1 MTRPTAA
8 RLTMTIFTVA
18 LLALCI
24 TVHQGLVRAFISNP
38 YFNSGILVTLLF
50 GIVASYR
57 QILRIDKSV
66 KWIHSFK
73 GSQSLP
79 SDPPFLLVPLSSVLQ
94 KSDAMPYIG
103 ATSLRAMLDGVFT
116 RVDESRDLSRYLMNV
131 LILLGL
137 LGTFWGLLETVGGIG
152 AVIGGLS
159 VGEGDIKTVFNSFKT
174 GLERPL
180 LGMGVSFSA
189 SLFGLASSLILGFL
203 DLQTGRAQNLFCSE
217 LEEWLGR
224 RSAIAEQIA
233 QPHGSHPS
241 LNVAVPP
248 ANYQEALIVA
258 VTEQLERLHKSMRQ
272 QHENQISEQGH
283 LRSLAEA
290 VAALNDNVKAHHML
304 MAKLTQ
310 IQNETTPALSQLV
323 EVMHVANSARVE
335 EHVRNVDVSL
345 KEISRQL
352 SSAATNHTTELRDEL
367 RVIAKLLAA
376 EAQKNDTRMN

>member
-18 LLALCI
+18 LVALCV

-57 QILRIDKSV
+57 QIMRIDKSV
-66 KWIHSFK
+66 RWIHSFK

-224 RSAIAEQIA
+224 RSAIAEQIT
-233 QPHGSHPS
+233 QPHGSHPT
-241 LNVAVPP
+241 LNVAIPP

-272 QHENQISEQGH
+272 QHENQVAEQGH

-290 VAALNDNVKAHHML
+290 VAALNDNVKAHHVL

-310 IQNETTPALSQLV
+310 IQSDTTPALSQLV

>member
-1 MTRPTAA
+1 MTRPNAA

-18 LLALCI
+18 LLALCV

-94 KSDAMPYIG
+94 KSDSMPYIG

-233 QPHGSHPS
+233 QPQGSHPT
-241 LNVAVPP
+241 LNVAIPP

-258 VTEQLERLHKSMRQ
+258 VTEQLERLHKTMRQ
-272 QHENQISEQGH
+272 QHENQIAEQGH

-290 VAALNDNVKAHHML
+290 VAALNDNVKAHHVL

-345 KEISRQL
+345 REISRQL

-376 EAQKNDTRMN
+376 EVQKSDTRMN

>member
-18 LLALCI
+18 LLAVCI
-24 TVHQGLVRAFISNP
+24 AVHQGLARAFLSNP
-38 YFNSGILVTLLF
+38 YFNGGILVTFLF
-50 GIVASYR
+50 GVVASYR
-57 QILRIDKSV
+57 QIQRIDKSV
-66 KWIHSFK
+66 RWIHSFK
-73 GSQSLP
+73 GTQGLP

-94 KSDAMPYIG
+94 KNNAIPYIG

-137 LGTFWGLLETVGGIG
+137 LGTFWGLLQTVGGIG
-152 AVIGGLS
+152 NVIGGLS
-159 VGEGDIKTVFNSFKT
+159 VGEGDIKTVFDSFKE
-174 GLERPL
+174 GLQRPL

-189 SLFGLASSLILGFL
+189 SLFGLATSLILGFL

-224 RSAIAEQIA
+224 RSSITESLFQ
-233 QPHGSHPS
+233 HSSTPS
-241 LNVAVPP
+241 S
-248 ANYQEALIVA
+248 YHEALIA
-258 VTEQLERLHKSMRQ
+258 SLTDQLERLQRTMRQ
-272 QHENQISEQGH
+272 QHENQVSEQVH

-290 VAALNDNVKAHHML
+290 VASLNDNIKSHHIL
-304 MAKLTQ
+304 LAKLTQ
-310 IQNETTPALSQLV
+310 LQSETTPALAQLT
-323 EVMHVANSARVE
+323 EVIVTSNAGHME
-335 EHVRNVDVSL
+335 EHVRSVDVSL

-352 SSAATNHTTELRDEL
+352 ALSAANHTTELRDEL

-376 EAQKNDTRMN
+376 ENQKSDTRMN

>member
-18 LLALCI
+18 LLAVCI
-24 TVHQGLVRAFISNP
+24 TVHQGLVRAFVSNP
-38 YFNSGILVTLLF
+38 YFNGAILVTLLL

-57 QILRIDKSV
+57 QIMRIDRSV
-66 KWIHSFK
+66 RWIHSFK
-73 GSQSLP
+73 GSQALP

-94 KSDAMPYIG
+94 KSDAMPFIG

-131 LILLGL
+131 LILMGL

-224 RSAIAEQIA
+224 RSAIAEQA
-233 QPHGSHPS
+233 MQPQHGAFG
-241 LNVAVPP
+241 VAAVPP
-248 ANYQEALIVA
+248 ANYQEALIVTL
-258 VTEQLERLHKSMRQ
+258 TEQLERLQKTMRQ
-272 QHENQISEQGH
+272 QHENQLAEQGH

-290 VAALNDNVKAHHML
+290 VAALNDNVKSHHVL

-310 IQNETTPALSQLV
+310 IQSETTPALAQLV
-323 EVMHVANSARVE
+323 EVVHVSNSARVE

-352 SSAATNHTTELRDEL
+352 SSAASNHTTELRDEL
-367 RVIAKLLAA
+367 RLIAKLLAA
-376 EAQKNDTRMN
+376 ESQKNDTRVN

>member
-8 RLTMTIFTVA
+8 RLTMTIFTVT
-18 LLALCI
+18 LLALCVL
-24 TVHQGLVRAFISNP
+24 VHQGLVRAFISNP
-38 YFNSGILVTLLF
+38 YFNAAILVTLTF

-57 QILRIDKSV
+57 QIMRIDRSV

-73 GSQSLP
+73 GSQALP
-79 SDPPFLLVPLSSVLQ
+79 SDPPFLLVPLASVLQ
-94 KSDAMPYIG
+94 KSDAMPFIG

-137 LGTFWGLLETVGGIG
+137 LGTFWGLLETVSGIG

-159 VGEGDIKTVFNSFKT
+159 VGEGDIKAVFNGFKS

-203 DLQTGRAQNLFCSE
+203 DLQTGRAQNHFCSE

-224 RSAIAEQIA
+224 RSAIAEEIA
-233 QPHGSHPS
+233 QPYGTF
-241 LNVAVPP
+241 NAAVPP
-248 ANYQEALIVA
+248 ANYQEALV
-258 VTEQLERLHKSMRQ
+258 VTLSEQLERLQKTMRQ
-272 QHENQISEQGH
+272 QHENQIAEQGH

-290 VAALNDNVKAHHML
+290 VAALNDNVKAHHLL

-310 IQNETTPALSQLV
+310 IQSATTPALSQLV

-367 RVIAKLLAA
+367 RLIAKLLATD
-376 EAQKNDTRMN
+376 AQKNDTRMN

>member
-1 MTRPTAA
+1 MTRPNAA

-57 QILRIDKSV
+57 QIMRIDKSV

-272 QHENQISEQGH
+272 QHENQISEQEH

>member
-1 MTRPTAA
+1 MTRPNAA

-376 EAQKNDTRMN
+376 EAQKTDTRMN

>member
-1 MTRPTAA
+1 MT
-8 RLTMTIFTVA
+8 LFTIA
-18 LLALCI
+18 LLAVCI
-24 TVHQGLVRAFISNP
+24 TVHQGLVRAFVSNP
-38 YFNSGILVTLLF
+38 YFNGGILFTLLL

-57 QILRIDKSV
+57 QIMRIDRSV
-66 KWIHSFK
+66 RWIHSFK
-73 GSQSLP
+73 GSQGLP

-94 KSDAMPYIG
+94 KSDSMPFIG

-152 AVIGGLS
+152 TVIGGLS
-159 VGEGDIKTVFNSFKT
+159 VGEGDIKTVFNSFKS

-224 RSAIAEQIA
+224 RSAIAEQVMQPQQA
-233 QPHGSHPS
+233 QSPF
-241 LNVAVPP
+241 AVGPIPP
-248 ANYQEALIVA
+248 ANYQEALV
-258 VTEQLERLHKSMRQ
+258 VTLTEQLERLQKTMRQ
-272 QHENQISEQGH
+272 QHENQIAEQGH

-290 VAALNDNVKAHHML
+290 VAALNDNVKAHHVL

-310 IQNETTPALSQLV
+310 IQNETTPALAQLV
-323 EVMHVANSARVE
+323 EVIHVSNSARVE

-345 KEISRQL
+345 REISRQL

-367 RVIAKLLAA
+367 RLIAKLLAA
-376 EAQKNDTRMN
+376 EAQKTDTRMN